1 MAPQAGDEHRND
13 VDDSA
18 HAPIPWHLKLLV
30 VALVIYLG
38 FRAWQGI
45 ELLL

>member
-1 MAPQAGDEHRND
+1 MAPEAGDEHRAD
-13 VDDSA
+13 VDDSQ